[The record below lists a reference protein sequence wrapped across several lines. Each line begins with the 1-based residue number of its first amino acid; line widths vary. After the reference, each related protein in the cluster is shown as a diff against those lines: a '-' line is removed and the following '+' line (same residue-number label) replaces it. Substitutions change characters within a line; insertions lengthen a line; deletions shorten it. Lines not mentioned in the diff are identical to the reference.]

1 MSINQQEEA
10 LFQDW
15 SNALEVTMDE
25 FVSDGLLFHD
35 GLIFDG
41 ANWVRTCSGNN
52 TEIWNN
58 SSRRLLIITRDQP
71 SDDGNVWD
79 VRGETPYSPDGYSLK
94 KIPMLKCLIPW
105 AYASLLYDNETQGM
119 CPKDEISKIGFWMTA
134 PIARINVSVS
144 AMQPCSASFNSLPLP
159 REYNITNMTA
169 AKRYESVWNAFLNE
183 LSHNPTATLT
193 SFLKRCNVRQGRMK
207 RWMENNG
214 LSVKEAKKR
223 LRDCRHDG
231 IGDPMPPLSEDS
243 GSLFLPMAT
252 DKPAPRSESCDI
264 LSGVSLTFPD
274 GTQVNIKRG
283 SAQAVMSFLKLYQ
296 REDLPCLD

>member
-1 MSINQQEEA
+1 MFTFINKSRIHLSHPFTSKNWGKEKR
-10 LFQDW
+10 FQRKC
-15 SNALEVTMDE
+15 VTLW
-25 FVSDGLLFHD
+25 G
-35 GLIFDG
+35 
-41 ANWVRTCSGNN
+41 
-52 TEIWNN
+52 
-58 SSRRLLIITRDQP
+58 RL
-71 SDDGNVWD
+71 
-79 VRGETPYSPDGYSLK
+79 
-94 KIPMLKCLIPW
+94 
-105 AYASLLYDNETQGM
+105 
-119 CPKDEISKIGFWMTA
+119 
-134 PIARINVSVS
+134 VSVS

-223 LRDCRHDG
+223 LRDCQHDG
-231 IGDPMPPLSEDS
+231 IGDPISPLSEDS

-264 LSGVSLTFPD
+264 LSGVNLTFPD

>member
-1 MSINQQEEA
+1 MTGA
-10 LFQDW
+10 R
-15 SNALEVTMDE
+15 
-25 FVSDGLLFHD
+25 GLKIANIDKLY
-35 GLIFDG
+35 IFDMQLFMFLYRG
-41 ANWVRTCSGNN
+41 IFFDAALLGVLHCYIVTLL
-52 TEIWNN
+52 
-58 SSRRLLIITRDQP
+58 RLCFL
-71 SDDGNVWD
+71 
-79 VRGETPYSPDGYSLK
+79 
-94 KIPMLKCLIPW
+94 
-105 AYASLLYDNETQGM
+105 
-119 CPKDEISKIGFWMTA
+119 
-134 PIARINVSVS
+134 NVSVS

-207 RWMENNG
+207 RWMENHG

-223 LRDCRHDG
+223 LRDCQHDG
-231 IGDPMPPLSEDS
+231 IGDPMSPLSEDS

>member
-1 MSINQQEEA
+1 MYCDCKIACCKPQ
-10 LFQDW
+10 
-15 SNALEVTMDE
+15 
-25 FVSDGLLFHD
+25 
-35 GLIFDG
+35 
-41 ANWVRTCSGNN
+41 RC
-52 TEIWNN
+52 
-58 SSRRLLIITRDQP
+58 LLIARAFTFVNEQTALLRPFFRSKNREKRVGFPKIRTFLG
-71 SDDGNVWD
+71 S
-79 VRGETPYSPDGYSLK
+79 ET
-94 KIPMLKCLIPW
+94 
-105 AYASLLYDNETQGM
+105 ASAGAKNRV
-119 CPKDEISKIGFWMTA
+119 S
-134 PIARINVSVS
+134 VSVS

-214 LSVKEAKKR
+214 LSVKEAKRR
-223 LRDCRHDG
+223 LRDCQHDG
-231 IGDPMPPLSEDS
+231 IGDPMSPLSEDS

-296 REDLPCLD
+296 REDLPCWTE

>member
-1 MSINQQEEA
+1 MVVCRARDNQKIQKSFYNQVYPCRTIGVVHASVPFHETLSRHAQRGAIATAET
-10 LFQDW
+10 LF
-15 SNALEVTMDE
+15 
-25 FVSDGLLFHD
+25 
-35 GLIFDG
+35 FDP
-41 ANWVRTCSGNN
+41 A
-52 TEIWNN
+52 
-58 SSRRLLIITRDQP
+58 D
-71 SDDGNVWD
+71 
-79 VRGETPYSPDGYSLK
+79 
-94 KIPMLKCLIPW
+94 
-105 AYASLLYDNETQGM
+105 
-119 CPKDEISKIGFWMTA
+119 
-134 PIARINVSVS
+134 VSVS

-223 LRDCRHDG
+223 LRDCQHDG
-231 IGDPMPPLSEDS
+231 IGDPMSPLSEDS

>member
-1 MSINQQEEA
+1 MGFASEPLKTRVDNCFCCANGCRRAYFSLSMQ
-10 LFQDW
+10 
-15 SNALEVTMDE
+15 SNA
-25 FVSDGLLFHD
+25 
-35 GLIFDG
+35 
-41 ANWVRTCSGNN
+41 
-52 TEIWNN
+52 
-58 SSRRLLIITRDQP
+58 
-71 SDDGNVWD
+71 
-79 VRGETPYSPDGYSLK
+79 
-94 KIPMLKCLIPW
+94 
-105 AYASLLYDNETQGM
+105 
-119 CPKDEISKIGFWMTA
+119 
-134 PIARINVSVS
+134 VSVS

-223 LRDCRHDG
+223 LRDCQHDG
-231 IGDPMPPLSEDS
+231 IGDPMSPLSEDS

>member
-1 MSINQQEEA
+1 MSFAVKGSWYI
-10 LFQDW
+10 
-15 SNALEVTMDE
+15 V
-25 FVSDGLLFHD
+25 
-35 GLIFDG
+35 LI
-41 ANWVRTCSGNN
+41 
-52 TEIWNN
+52 
-58 SSRRLLIITRDQP
+58 
-71 SDDGNVWD
+71 
-79 VRGETPYSPDGYSLK
+79 
-94 KIPMLKCLIPW
+94 
-105 AYASLLYDNETQGM
+105 
-119 CPKDEISKIGFWMTA
+119 
-134 PIARINVSVS
+134 VSVS

-231 IGDPMPPLSEDS
+231 IGDPMSPLSEDS

>member
-1 MSINQQEEA
+1 MYQI
-10 LFQDW
+10 
-15 SNALEVTMDE
+15 VT
-25 FVSDGLLFHD
+25 
-35 GLIFDG
+35 I
-41 ANWVRTCSGNN
+41 
-52 TEIWNN
+52 
-58 SSRRLLIITRDQP
+58 RLLDFYLVEDVDSRDAENEGLSLILRFKWLPQGIFWLVDGVKTP
-71 SDDGNVWD
+71 PQSCAFTSD
-79 VRGETPYSPDGYSLK
+79 
-94 KIPMLKCLIPW
+94 CLCF
-105 AYASLLYDNETQGM
+105 S
-119 CPKDEISKIGFWMTA
+119 
-134 PIARINVSVS
+134 VSVS

-231 IGDPMPPLSEDS
+231 IGDPMSPLSEDS

>member
-1 MSINQQEEA
+1 MCVRGDDAGRVSPFATSIGMIAA
-10 LFQDW
+10 LTKDK
-15 SNALEVTMDE
+15 NAVVALNNVNGGRGRKRIDE
-25 FVSDGLLFHD
+25 FFINFALIRTLYRAHD
-35 GLIFDG
+35 K
-41 ANWVRTCSGNN
+41 
-52 TEIWNN
+52 
-58 SSRRLLIITRDQP
+58 RRLL
-71 SDDGNVWD
+71 
-79 VRGETPYSPDGYSLK
+79 
-94 KIPMLKCLIPW
+94 
-105 AYASLLYDNETQGM
+105 
-119 CPKDEISKIGFWMTA
+119 
-134 PIARINVSVS
+134 VSVS

-223 LRDCRHDG
+223 LRDCQHDG
-231 IGDPMPPLSEDS
+231 IGDPMSPLSEDS

>member
-1 MSINQQEEA
+1 MRCNRKVACCKPQRCLPISRVFTFVNKQTA
-10 LFQDW
+10 LLRPFFR
-15 SNALEVTMDE
+15 SKSREKRVG
-25 FVSDGLLFHD
+25 FPK
-35 GLIFDG
+35 I
-41 ANWVRTCSGNN
+41 RTFLGS
-52 TEIWNN
+52 
-58 SSRRLLIITRDQP
+58 
-71 SDDGNVWD
+71 
-79 VRGETPYSPDGYSLK
+79 ET
-94 KIPMLKCLIPW
+94 
-105 AYASLLYDNETQGM
+105 ASAG
-119 CPKDEISKIGFWMTA
+119 SK
-134 PIARINVSVS
+134 NVSVS
-144 AMQPCSASFNSLPLP
+144 AMRPCSASFNSLPLP

-183 LSHNPTATLT
+183 LPHNPTTTLT

-223 LRDCRHDG
+223 LRDCQHDG
-231 IGDPMPPLSEDS
+231 IGDPMSPLSEDS

-264 LSGVSLTFPD
+264 LSGVSLAFPD

>member
-1 MSINQQEEA
+1 MTAAKRYESVWNAFLNELSHNPTATLTSFLKRCNVRQGRMKRWMENNGLSVKEA
-10 LFQDW
+10 KKRLRDCQ
-15 SNALEVTMDE
+15 
-25 FVSDGLLFHD
+25 HD
-35 GLIFDG
+35 GIGDPMSPLSED
-41 ANWVRTCSGNN
+41 SG
-52 TEIWNN
+52 
-58 SSRRLLIITRDQP
+58 
-71 SDDGNVWD
+71 
-79 VRGETPYSPDGYSLK
+79 SLFL
-94 KIPMLKCLIPW
+94 PM
-105 AYASLLYDNETQGM
+105 A
-119 CPKDEISKIGFWMTA
+119 
-134 PIARINVSVS
+134 VSVS

-214 LSVKEAKKR
+214 LSVKEAKRR
-223 LRDCRHDG
+223 LRDCQHDG
-231 IGDPMPPLSEDS
+231 IGDPMSPLSEDS

-296 REDLPCLD
+296 REDLPCWTE

>member
-1 MSINQQEEA
+1 MSVSSNIVHKPLSVNCLTPTKECRRSLRPTLAPYILLSLTNQ
-10 LFQDW
+10 
-15 SNALEVTMDE
+15 
-25 FVSDGLLFHD
+25 
-35 GLIFDG
+35 
-41 ANWVRTCSGNN
+41 ANP
-52 TEIWNN
+52 
-58 SSRRLLIITRDQP
+58 SSR
-71 SDDGNVWD
+71 S
-79 VRGETPYSPDGYSLK
+79 
-94 KIPMLKCLIPW
+94 IP
-105 AYASLLYDNETQGM
+105 TQN
-119 CPKDEISKIGFWMTA
+119 PREKQRQSEVNA
-134 PIARINVSVS
+134 VSVS
-144 AMQPCSASFNSLPLP
+144 AMQPCSASFNSSPLP

-193 SFLKRCNVRQGRMK
+193 SFLKRCNVKQGRMK
-207 RWMENNG
+207 RWMENHG

-223 LRDCRHDG
+223 LRDCQHDG
-231 IGDPMPPLSEDS
+231 IGDPMSPLSEDS

>member
-1 MSINQQEEA
+1 
-10 LFQDW
+10 
-15 SNALEVTMDE
+15 
-25 FVSDGLLFHD
+25 
-35 GLIFDG
+35 
-41 ANWVRTCSGNN
+41 
-52 TEIWNN
+52 
-58 SSRRLLIITRDQP
+58 
-71 SDDGNVWD
+71 
-79 VRGETPYSPDGYSLK
+79 
-94 KIPMLKCLIPW
+94 
-105 AYASLLYDNETQGM
+105 
-119 CPKDEISKIGFWMTA
+119 MTA
-134 PIARINVSVS
+134 AKRYESVWNAFLNELSHNPTATLTSFLKRCNVRQGRMKRWMENHGLSVKKAKKRLRDCQHVSVS

-207 RWMENNG
+207 RWMENHG
-214 LSVKEAKKR
+214 LSVKKAKKR
-223 LRDCRHDG
+223 LRDCQHDG
-231 IGDPMPPLSEDS
+231 IGDPMSPLSEDS